1 MSRHNLRAVDMLRRS
16 LCNKPDIP
24 FGGKI
29 FIISGDFRQ
38 IGPVVPRG
46 SHADVVA
53 SSIKTSPA
61 FATFQRRA
69 LT

>member
-1 MSRHNLRAVDMLRRS
+1 MSRHNLRAFDMLRRS

-38 IGPVVPRG
+38 IGLVVPRG

-61 FATFQRRA
+61 FAMFQRRA